1 MKRKEKRVVKDQ
13 AGSMEIVL
21 FSSVKDK
28 VSNSR
33 CHAFKKLKIQK
44 FMDIRL
50 LNLTETIIVSQ
61 NESVEMSEFAQIKT
75 KCEVGRVW
83 LEQSIKIKY
92 PSTACFDRKNQ
103 PGYFKITQK
112 QHCHDLTNRRCC
124 FTHNKAK
131 KC

>member
-1 MKRKEKRVVKDQ
+1 MKEKRVVKDQ
-13 AGSMEIVL
+13 TGSMEIVL

-44 FMDIRL
+44 FMDVRL
-50 LNLTETIIVSQ
+50 LNLTETMILSQ
-61 NESVEMSEFAQIKT
+61 NESVEISELAQIKT
-75 KCEVGRVW
+75 RCGRVW
-83 LEQSIKIKY
+83 LEQSVKIKY
-92 PSTACFDRKNQ
+92 PSTACFDRNNQ

-112 QHCHDLTNRRCC
+112 QHYHDLTNRTCC

>member
-1 MKRKEKRVVKDQ
+1 MKKKEKRLVKNQ

-28 VSNSR
+28 GSNSR

-61 NESVEMSEFAQIKT
+61 NESVEMSEFVQIKT

-83 LEQSIKIKY
+83 LE
-92 PSTACFDRKNQ
+92 
-103 PGYFKITQK
+103 
-112 QHCHDLTNRRCC
+112 
-124 FTHNKAK
+124 
-131 KC
+131 